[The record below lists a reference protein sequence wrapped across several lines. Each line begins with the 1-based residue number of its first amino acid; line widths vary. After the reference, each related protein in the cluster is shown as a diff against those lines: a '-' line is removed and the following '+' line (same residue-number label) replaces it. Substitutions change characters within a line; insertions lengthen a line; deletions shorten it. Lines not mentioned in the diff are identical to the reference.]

1 MTIDGLGPITGTFP
15 KEPMSDDELRELSAH
30 EGFDQAWNDAVAQAA
45 RKWHEPGQDRVEIRV
60 TVEYFA
66 RIDIWNPGG
75 IGQYGVKITPSG

>member
-1 MTIDGLGPITGTFP
+1 MAIEGLGPITGTFP
-15 KEPMSDDELRELSAH
+15 KDRLSDDELQEIPSYV
-30 EGFDQAWNDAVAQAA
+30 GFDQAWKDAIAQAERA
-45 RKWHEPGQDRVEIRV
+45 WHKPGQDRVEITV